1 MYETRSNLLCNVLK
15 CDYNE
20 IDIYTNQITTYYDKF
35 CDKSNYIDVLIIQY
49 YECIFEY
56 KEFYKRNND
65 SSFSQFTR
73 SYNLTKEFKDKLNNM
88 ECEKFNK
95 CLDNINLD
103 IIIRQM
109 GAIMKLKLD
118 LILSK

>member
-1 MYETRSNLLCNVLK
+1 
-15 CDYNE
+15 
-20 IDIYTNQITTYYDKF
+20 
-35 CDKSNYIDVLIIQY
+35 
-49 YECIFEY
+49 
-56 KEFYKRNND
+56 
-65 SSFSQFTR
+65 
-73 SYNLTKEFKDKLNNM
+73 M

-118 LILSK
+118 LISNK